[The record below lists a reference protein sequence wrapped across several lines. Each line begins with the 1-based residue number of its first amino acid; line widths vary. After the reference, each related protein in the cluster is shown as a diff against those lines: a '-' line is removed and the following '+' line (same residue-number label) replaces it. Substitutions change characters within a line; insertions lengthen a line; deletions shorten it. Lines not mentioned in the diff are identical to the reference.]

1 VSLPAGRPP
10 LVEKRMVARARGGR
24 TGELLLALA
33 RSVEWQKESMD
44 VFIRN
49 KKYLSSWVVQGEC
62 TYVTVQEHI
71 LL

>member
-1 VSLPAGRPP
+1 
-10 LVEKRMVARARGGR
+10 
-24 TGELLLALA
+24 LLALA